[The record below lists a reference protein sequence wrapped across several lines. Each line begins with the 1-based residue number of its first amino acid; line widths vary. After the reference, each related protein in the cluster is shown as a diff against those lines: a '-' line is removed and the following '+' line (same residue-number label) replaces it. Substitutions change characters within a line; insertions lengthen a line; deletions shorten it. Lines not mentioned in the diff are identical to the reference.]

1 MLTLQ
6 QHIMNFSAVIFLI
19 LMTFQVTGAK
29 AVCSRIRATNRGGNG
44 LSFFIGASKPLI
56 TLNHVNFIFKG
67 GVVSHTNC
75 F

>member
-19 LMTFQVTGAK
+19 LMTFRATGVK
-29 AVCSRIRATNRGGNG
+29 AVYCRIRATNRVGDR
-44 LSFFIGASKPLI
+44 LSFFIGAAKPLI
-56 TLNHVNFIFKG
+56 TLTHVNSIFKG